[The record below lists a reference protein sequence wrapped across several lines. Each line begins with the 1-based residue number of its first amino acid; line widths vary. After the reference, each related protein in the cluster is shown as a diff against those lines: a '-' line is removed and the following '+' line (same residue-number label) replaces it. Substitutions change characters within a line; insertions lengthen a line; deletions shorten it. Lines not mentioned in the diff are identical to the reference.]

1 MKDLEAVAALA
12 AATNAFVNQQ
22 NDSMISEAN
31 DLSRSDF
38 DAKQFLKKHMNEA
51 GVMPS
56 APPPAPSPVPQY
68 VENPQDMLPQQVTP
82 QQVTPQQVTP
92 QQIIPQQ
99 GYVQPVQAHI
109 TLPPNVEERLA
120 GIEESLRKLT
130 EEIHKFADL
139 DTKISKFLQ
148 RGIDGRVKQITLR
161 LDDSKN
167 KK

>member
-31 DLSRSDF
+31 DLSRSEF

-51 GVMPS
+51 GVMVPS
-56 APPPAPSPVPQY
+56 PPPPEPQY
-68 VENPQDMLPQQVTP
+68 VENPQDMLPQQVM
-82 QQVTPQQVTP
+82 
-92 QQIIPQQ
+92 PQQ
-99 GYVQPVQAHI
+99 GYAQPVQAHI

-120 GIEESLRKLT
+120 SIEESLRKLT
-130 EEIHKFADL
+130 EQLHKFTDL
-139 DTKISKFLQ
+139 ETKISKFLQ

-161 LDDSKN
+161 LDDPKN

>member
-31 DLSRSDF
+31 DLSRSNF

-51 GVMPS
+51 GVLP
-56 APPPAPSPVPQY
+56 PPPAPQH
-68 VENPQDMLPQQVTP
+68 VENPQDMLPQQAIP
-82 QQVTPQQVTP
+82 QQA
-92 QQIIPQQ
+92 IPQQ
-99 GYVQPVQAHI
+99 GYAQPVQAHI
-109 TLPPNVEERLA
+109 ILPPNVEERLA
-120 GIEESLRKLT
+120 SIEESLRKLT
-130 EEIHKFADL
+130 EQLHKFTDL
-139 DTKISKFLQ
+139 ETKISKFLQ

-161 LDDSKN
+161 LDDPKN

>member
-82 QQVTPQQVTP
+82 QQ
-92 QQIIPQQ
+92 IIPQQ

>member
-1 MKDLEAVAALA
+1 MGDSMKDLEAVAALA

-22 NDSMISEAN
+22 NDNMVSESN
-31 DLSRSDF
+31 DLSKSEF
-38 DAKQFLKKHMNEA
+38 DAKRFLKKHMNDA
-51 GVMPS
+51 GVL
-56 APPPAPSPVPQY
+56 PPAPPPVPQY
-68 VENPQDMLPQQVTP
+68 VENPQDMLPQQVAP
-82 QQVTPQQVTP
+82 QQVVP

-99 GYVQPVQAHI
+99 GYAQPVQAHI

-120 GIEESLRKLT
+120 GIEESLLKLT

-161 LDDSKN
+161 LDDPKN